1 MRETFFIFFIF
12 SYGQD
17 FFRMM
22 ICFRFET
29 LYLCINR
36 CYCVISEL
44 LLFFSWSFASLN
56 MNQYQDTPQ
65 QLASAVLKERG
76 KERMRATLMP
86 DVVGVLI
93 FFFLSSWTDCS
104 RFVVGQFVPRFD
116 FSRSSLYLPFFFFPS
131 HLRLQLLGATAWEY
145 GPSRPCAPCLLF

>member
-1 MRETFFIFFIF
+1 
-12 SYGQD
+12 
-17 FFRMM
+17 MM

-116 FSRSSLYLPFFFFPS
+116 FSRSSLYLPFFFFS
-131 HLRLQLLGATAWEY
+131 ISFAFATVGRDGMGIRAES
-145 GPSRPCAPCLLF
+145 PMCAMSFVLIWK